1 MINRVTLVGRLVRD
15 VELRYTQEG
24 TAKAWFPLAVTRNF
38 KNANGERGSDFI
50 DCTMWGKSAESFVN
64 FTCKGSLV
72 GIEGQIRTSSYEK
85 DGQKIYATDVRVESF
100 ALLESKA
107 MTDARRAGQP
117 VTTAGK
123 DDNVF
128 VAAGNGE
135 NIDIADDD
143 LPF

>member
-15 VELRYTQEG
+15 VELKYTLGG
-24 TAKAWFPLAVTRNF
+24 TARAWFNLAVTRNF
-38 KNANGERGSDFI
+38 KNANGERDSDFI
-50 DCTMWGKSAESFVN
+50 ECTVWGKSAESFVN

-72 GIEGQIRTSSYEK
+72 GIEGQIRTRSYEK
-85 DGQKIYATDVRVESF
+85 DGQKVYTSAVSVDSF

-107 MTDARRAGQP
+107 ITDARRAGQP

>member
-1 MINRVTLVGRLVRD
+1 M
-15 VELRYTQEG
+15 
-24 TAKAWFPLAVTRNF
+24 
-38 KNANGERGSDFI
+38 
-50 DCTMWGKSAESFVN
+50 
-64 FTCKGSLV
+64 
-72 GIEGQIRTSSYEK
+72 GIEGQIRTRSYEK
-85 DGQKIYATDVRVESF
+85 DGQKVYASAVSVDSF

-107 MTDARRAGQP
+107 ITDARRAGQP